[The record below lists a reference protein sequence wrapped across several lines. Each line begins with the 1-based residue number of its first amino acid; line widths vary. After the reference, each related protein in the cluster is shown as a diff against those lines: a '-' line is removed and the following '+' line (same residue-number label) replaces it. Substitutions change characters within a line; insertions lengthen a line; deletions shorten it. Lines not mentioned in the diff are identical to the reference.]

1 MKDHSI
7 HVFLSLLISIFSFS
21 ISYAQTQNLA
31 QVQEDSTINV
41 IAYFCKN
48 DTMDYRVEELEQKIN
63 GNDTTLNHYIRE
75 DFRLIVRDSTSNGY
89 KLEYSSLGNYEM
101 EGDEVEFWNKTVLEK
116 VAELSSKQHV
126 IFTIDELGN
135 LQHIENWRDIKKTMQ
150 EGIQILCDSLYANN
164 PKLDSVMPRNRLEM
178 SLNQQYSTEQSL
190 WNAYEEL
197 QLLFGIHGKAFT
209 IGRHE
214 TKDDSGY
221 PSVTNLVVSYGSYD
235 DEDQIEGDY
244 YIAGKTTQTI
254 PAEDV
259 ETLAKG
265 RLFGLLS
272 DEAVKVMQ
280 EVDIKSQL
288 EDAQIT
294 ILEAYFL
301 FFNGW
306 PCDMTKQNV
315 MKMNGAEH
323 ITTKHIEWLSRHWQ
337 LVDSN
342 ETEQEKI

>member
-1 MKDHSI
+1 MKDHSKQ
-7 HVFLSLLISIFSFS
+7 VFLSLLLSFFSFS

-41 IAYFCKN
+41 ISYFCKN
-48 DTMDYRVEELEQKIN
+48 DTMDYRIEELEQKIN

-150 EGIQILCDSLYANN
+150 EGIKILCDSLYANN

-178 SLNQQYSTEQSL
+178 SLNQQYSTEQNL
-190 WNAYEEL
+190 WSAYEEL

-337 LVDSN
+337 LADSN
-342 ETEQEKI
+342 DTEQEKI